1 MDCSYC
7 THKAVCFTLTEVGEE
22 MINTLMSAFP
32 AVNIATAKAATF
44 YTMASLCPH
53 YRMEEKDSISITI
66 VSGD

>member
-7 THKAVCFTLTEVGEE
+7 THRVVCKTKDEVGGIIAH
-22 MINTLMSAFP
+22 MLSSAFP
-32 AVNIATAKAATF
+32 AVNSTTAKVATM

-53 YRMEEKDSISITI
+53 YRTEEKAVSITI